1 MWWRLAHCLL
11 RDQKRSRSRDLS
23 PTSWQTPLHLVQLAP
38 DHLRHQPV
46 IVRRDVRLL
55 WLCDAR
61 LVQEKPSL
69 LPAEKLR
76 EQRIGT
82 GTTVVLLGDSVI
94 RGTDLSRST
103 ESHEVGQKMCVPGVT
118 FTDLSPW
125 LQDQPSSP
133 PVL

>member
-1 MWWRLAHCLL
+1 M
-11 RDQKRSRSRDLS
+11 
-23 PTSWQTPLHLVQLAP
+23 
-38 DHLRHQPV
+38 
-46 IVRRDVRLL
+46 RLL

-94 RGTDLSRST
+94 RGTDLSRSM
-103 ESHEVGQKMCVPGVT
+103 ESHEVGQKIGVPGVT
-118 FTDLSPW
+118 VADLIAW
-125 LQDQPSSP
+125 LQDQPS
-133 PVL
+133 